1 MTSDLGIS
9 LRQIDYKGKSLG
21 LRDRKSRTGN
31 WLRWLQSQSLCQL
44 VHTVAVR
51 VLLTLK
57 ANRWYGAGAAG
68 GPNGGL
74 YDRAGGSARE
84 RGANGGQV
92 PRAPHP

>member
-68 GPNGGL
+68 AQDGAL
-74 YDRAGGSARE
+74 YDRAVCSTCDRRSIGSQLLRS
-84 RGANGGQV
+84 RL
-92 PRAPHP
+92 R